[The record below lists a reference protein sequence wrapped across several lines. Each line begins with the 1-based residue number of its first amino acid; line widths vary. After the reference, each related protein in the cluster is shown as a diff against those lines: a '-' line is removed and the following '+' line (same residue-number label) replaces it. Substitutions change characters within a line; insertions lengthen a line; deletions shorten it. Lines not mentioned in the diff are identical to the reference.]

1 MEEPISLQEA
11 ARQFGVKVDRLRRAA
26 WEGRLEARQIGNMW
40 MVLPSEVTHFLREG
54 DKRRTRGV
62 SGIAQTPVH
71 TALEEEKQGGSKT
84 QMARIIAI
92 AVPKGGTGKTT
103 TTVNLGA
110 ALAERGKKVL
120 LVDFDPQGNLT
131 QSLGFRPADLEHTVY
146 SALKYFLTRFESQ
159 IELAIQKTKAGV
171 DLVPASARLNL
182 ANDELAVA
190 IQREFVLQ
198 KLLAP
203 VANQYDYILID
214 TLPYLGVLVVNAL
227 VAAKEV
233 LIPLQAEYLAT
244 ESVSLILEQVQL
256 MRRSGLNPALNI
268 TGILLTMV
276 DNRTVINRE
285 AVEYARKSFG
295 KEVKVFDTM
304 VKRSVRFAESQANH
318 LSIMQYEPNG
328 DSSRSYRAL
337 AEEVMSNRGSSKA

>member
-1 MEEPISLQEA
+1 LEEPVTIQEVA
-11 ARQFGVKVDRLRRAA
+11 KQYGVKADRLRRAA
-26 WEGRLEARQIGNMW
+26 WEGRLDARQVGNVW
-40 MVLPSEVTHFLREG
+40 TVLPSEVARFLREG
-54 DKRRTRGV
+54 DRRRTRGDAPKTV
-62 SGIAQTPVH
+62 SDTDAGK
-71 TALEEEKQGGSKT
+71 ET
-84 QMARIIAI
+84 QVKDGTTARIIAV

-110 ALAERGKKVL
+110 ALAEQGKRVL

-146 SALKYFLTRFESQ
+146 SAMKYFLTRFESQ
-159 IELAIQKTKAGV
+159 IELAIKKTDAGL
-171 DLVPASARLNL
+171 DLLPASARLNL

-190 IQREFVLQ
+190 MQREFVLQ

-203 VANQYDYILID
+203 VARNYDYILID

-244 ESVSLILEQVQL
+244 ESIALILEQVQL
-256 MRRSGLNPALNI
+256 MRRSGLNPDLNI

-285 AVEYARKSFG
+285 AVDYARRVFG
-295 KEVKVFDTM
+295 SQVKVFDAM
-304 VKRSVRFAESQANH
+304 IKRSVRFAESQANH
-318 LSIMQYEPNG
+318 STIMQYEPNG
-328 DSSRSYRAL
+328 DSARAYRTL
-337 AEEVMSNRGSSKA
+337 AEEVIKHRGSKA